1 MNIIFFDD
9 NYLKLHNQTTA
20 KLVAIESI
28 KINND
33 KHKELLQ
40 YDTIKSDGSYYP
52 INNELYIQLIFIGD
66 KHIPFCTL
74 RKFGGYKWSYY
85 KTKINEEFKIVI
97 KKDPKHDME
106 S

>member
-9 NYLKLHNQTTA
+9 NYPKLHNQTTA

-33 KHKELLQ
+33 KHKELWQ
-40 YDTIKSDGSYYP
+40 YDTKKSDGSYYP
-52 INNELYIQLIFIGD
+52 INNEQYLQLIFIGD

-74 RKFGGYKWSYY
+74 RKFSGYSLNYY
-85 KTKINEEFKIVI
+85 KNKINEEFKIAI
-97 KKDPKHDME
+97 KKDPKI
-106 S
+106 